1 MLTRSRPQRVNAVQ
15 GLYPLLILLTKVSL
29 FLLYYRVFS
38 LDRRTRLLIHAGI
51 GVNALFYAIS
61 FALILSFCSPGP
73 GQNLVQTF
81 AASPHCVVDARI
93 LGIIQASFN
102 VVSDVYLLG
111 TPLPIISKL
120 QLSRQ
125 KKIGVTAIFM
135 TASLWVESTA

>member
-1 MLTRSRPQRVNAVQ
+1 MLTRSRRQRVNAVQ

-38 LDRRTRLLIHAGI
+38 LDRCTRLLIHAGI

-61 FALILSFCSPGP
+61 FALILYFCSPGP

-81 AASPHCVVDARI
+81 ATSPHCTVNARN

-102 VVSDVYLLG
+102 VASDVYLLG
-111 TPLPIISKL
+111 IPLPVITKL

-125 KKIGVTAIFM
+125 KKIGVIAIFM